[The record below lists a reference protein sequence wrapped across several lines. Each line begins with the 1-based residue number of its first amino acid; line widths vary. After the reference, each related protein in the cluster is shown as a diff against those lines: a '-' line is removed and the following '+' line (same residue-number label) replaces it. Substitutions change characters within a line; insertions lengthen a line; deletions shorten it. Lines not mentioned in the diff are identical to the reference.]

1 MSRWHSLLE
10 YFQFPLKVMF
20 FGVLLLGIGSTIVNT
35 NVEFLWRADSD
46 FTLMLS
52 EILRYSGG
60 FLINI
65 FPVLVFLK
73 LLTKNYED
81 SVPVI
86 LGNHHHRGTSDTF
99 VGVQR
104 WPLPFQFC
112 LSYRYSSA
120 LALLALSSPFFSLR
134 ERQLLIL
141 QIIVLR

>member
-52 EILRYSGG
+52 EILRYTGG

-86 LGNHHHRGTSDTF
+86 LGF
-99 VGVQR
+99 VI
-104 WPLPFQFC
+104 
-112 LSYRYSSA
+112 
-120 LALLALSSPFFSLR
+120 FFK
-134 ERQLLIL
+134 IMV
-141 QIIVLR
+141 IVLFLKNKSPNSSHG